1 MAKVVTDVDRYKKK
15 SLLKHLYEKI
25 KEDEITG
32 LAAQLA
38 YYFLL
43 SIFPMLIFTITLLP
57 YFPISTE
64 DIISMLDAYVPD
76 DSVDLLESSLA
87 TIMES
92 RNGGLLS
99 FGILATIW
107 SASNGINAIIRALN
121 HAYDVEENRSFIV
134 SRALALVLTLAMIFV
149 VVVSLLLPIFGRMI
163 LEVVF
168 DILGFEPSYVYTLL
182 RWTISIAVTT
192 FVFTMLYWLAPNIK
206 ISLKSAW
213 PGALFAS
220 IGWALSSLAFSFYV
234 NSFGNYTSTYGSLG
248 GLIVL
253 MLWFYLSGLV
263 IIVGGEINAVLR
275 HNRAKK

>member
-1 MAKVVTDVDRYKKK
+1 MAKVVADVGRYKKK
-15 SLLKHLYEKI
+15 TILKHLYEKI

-43 SIFPMLIFTITLLP
+43 SIFPLLIFTITLLP
-57 YFPISTE
+57 YFPVTTQ
-64 DIISMLDAYVPD
+64 DIISMLEAYVPSE
-76 DSVDLLESSLA
+76 SVKLLESSLS
-87 TIMES
+87 TVMEN

-121 HAYDVEENRSFIV
+121 HAYDVEESRSFIV
-134 SRALALVLTLAMIFV
+134 SRALALVLTVAMIIV
-149 VVVSLLLPIFGRMI
+149 VVVSLLLPIFGKMI
-163 LEVVF
+163 LGVVF
-168 DILGFEPSYVYTLL
+168 DFLGFEPSFMYTLL

-192 FVFTMLYWLAPNIK
+192 FVFTMLYWLGPDVKLPIK
-206 ISLKSAW
+206 WAW
-213 PGALFAS
+213 PGALFSS

-234 NSFGNYTSTYGSLG
+234 NSFANFSSTYGSLG

-253 MLWFYLSGLV
+253 MLWFYISGLV

-275 HNRAKK
+275 HNRTIK

>member
-1 MAKVVTDVDRYKKK
+1 MAKVVTDVGRYKKK
-15 SLLKHLYEKI
+15 TILKHLYEKI

-43 SIFPMLIFTITLLP
+43 SIFPLLIFTITLLP
-57 YFPISTE
+57 YFPVTTQ
-64 DIISMLDAYVPD
+64 DIISMLEAYVPSE
-76 DSVDLLESSLA
+76 SVKLLESSLS
-87 TIMES
+87 TVMEN

-121 HAYDVEENRSFIV
+121 HAYDVEESRSFIV
-134 SRALALVLTLAMIFV
+134 SRALALVLTVAMIIV
-149 VVVSLLLPIFGRMI
+149 VVISLLLPIFGKMI
-163 LEVVF
+163 LGIVF
-168 DILGFEPSYVYTLL
+168 DFLGFEPSFMYTLL

-192 FVFTMLYWLAPNIK
+192 FVFTMLYWLGPDVKLPIK
-206 ISLKSAW
+206 WAW
-213 PGALFAS
+213 PGALFSS

-234 NSFGNYTSTYGSLG
+234 NSFANFSSTYGSLG

-253 MLWFYLSGLV
+253 MLWFYISGLV

-275 HNRAKK
+275 HNRTIK

>member
-1 MAKVVTDVDRYKKK
+1 MAKVVTDVGRYKKK
-15 SLLKHLYEKI
+15 TILKHLYEKI

-43 SIFPMLIFTITLLP
+43 SIFPLLIFTITLLP
-57 YFPISTE
+57 YFPVTTQ
-64 DIISMLDAYVPD
+64 DIISMLEAYVPSE
-76 DSVDLLESSLA
+76 SVKLLESSLS
-87 TIMES
+87 TVMEN

-121 HAYDVEENRSFIV
+121 HAYDVEESRSFIV
-134 SRALALVLTLAMIFV
+134 SRALALVLTVAMIIV
-149 VVVSLLLPIFGRMI
+149 VVVSLLLPIFGKMI
-163 LEVVF
+163 LSVVF
-168 DILGFEPSYVYTLL
+168 DFLGFEPSFMYTLL

-192 FVFTMLYWLAPNIK
+192 FVFTMLYWLGPDVKLPIK
-206 ISLKSAW
+206 WAW
-213 PGALFAS
+213 PGALFSS

-234 NSFGNYTSTYGSLG
+234 NSFANFSSTYGSLG

-253 MLWFYLSGLV
+253 MLWFYISGLV

-275 HNRAKK
+275 HNRTIK

>member
-1 MAKVVTDVDRYKKK
+1 MAKVVADVGRYKKK
-15 SLLKHLYEKI
+15 TILKHLYEKI

-43 SIFPMLIFTITLLP
+43 SIFPLLIFTITLLP
-57 YFPISTE
+57 YFPVTTQ
-64 DIISMLDAYVPD
+64 DIISMLEAYVPSE
-76 DSVDLLESSLA
+76 SVKLLESSLS
-87 TIMES
+87 TVMEN

-121 HAYDVEENRSFIV
+121 HAYDVEESRSFIV
-134 SRALALVLTLAMIFV
+134 SRALALVLTVAMIIV
-149 VVVSLLLPIFGRMI
+149 LVVSLLLPIFGKMI
-163 LEVVF
+163 LGVVF
-168 DILGFEPSYVYTLL
+168 DFLGFEPSFMYTLL

-192 FVFTMLYWLAPNIK
+192 FVFTMLYWLGPDVKLPIK
-206 ISLKSAW
+206 WAW
-213 PGALFAS
+213 PGALFSS

-234 NSFGNYTSTYGSLG
+234 NSFANFSSTYGSLG

-253 MLWFYLSGLV
+253 MLWFYISGLV

-275 HNRAKK
+275 HNRTIK

>member
-1 MAKVVTDVDRYKKK
+1 MTDVGRYKKK
-15 SLLKHLYEKI
+15 TILKHLYEKI

-43 SIFPMLIFTITLLP
+43 SIFPLLIFTITLLP
-57 YFPISTE
+57 YFPVTTQ
-64 DIISMLDAYVPD
+64 DIISMLEAYVPSE
-76 DSVDLLESSLA
+76 SVKLLESSLS
-87 TIMES
+87 TVMEN

-121 HAYDVEENRSFIV
+121 HAYDVEESRSFIV
-134 SRALALVLTLAMIFV
+134 SRALALVLTVAMIIV
-149 VVVSLLLPIFGRMI
+149 VVISLLLPIFGKMI
-163 LEVVF
+163 LGIVF
-168 DILGFEPSYVYTLL
+168 DFLGFEPSFMYTLL

-192 FVFTMLYWLAPNIK
+192 FVFTMLYWLGPDVKLPIK
-206 ISLKSAW
+206 WAW
-213 PGALFAS
+213 PGALFSS

-234 NSFGNYTSTYGSLG
+234 NSFANFSSTYGSLG

-253 MLWFYLSGLV
+253 MLWFYISGLV

-275 HNRAKK
+275 HNRTIK

>member
-1 MAKVVTDVDRYKKK
+1 MAKVVTDVGRYKKK
-15 SLLKHLYEKI
+15 TILKHLYEKI

-43 SIFPMLIFTITLLP
+43 SIFPLLIFTITLLP
-57 YFPISTE
+57 YFPVTTQ
-64 DIISMLDAYVPD
+64 DIISMLEAYVPSE
-76 DSVDLLESSLA
+76 SVKLLESSLS
-87 TIMES
+87 TVMEN

-121 HAYDVEENRSFIV
+121 HAYDVEESRSFIV
-134 SRALALVLTLAMIFV
+134 SRALALVLTVAMIIV
-149 VVVSLLLPIFGRMI
+149 VVVSLLLPIFGKMI
-163 LEVVF
+163 LGVVF
-168 DILGFEPSYVYTLL
+168 DFLGFEPSFMYTLL

-192 FVFTMLYWLAPNIK
+192 FVFTMLYWLGPDVKLPIK
-206 ISLKSAW
+206 WAW
-213 PGALFAS
+213 PGALFSS

-234 NSFGNYTSTYGSLG
+234 NSFANFSSTYGSLG

-253 MLWFYLSGLV
+253 MLWFYISGLV

-275 HNRAKK
+275 HNRTIK

>member
-182 RWTISIAVTT
+182 R
-192 FVFTMLYWLAPNIK
+192 
-206 ISLKSAW
+206 
-213 PGALFAS
+213 
-220 IGWALSSLAFSFYV
+220 
-234 NSFGNYTSTYGSLG
+234 
-248 GLIVL
+248 
-253 MLWFYLSGLV
+253 
-263 IIVGGEINAVLR
+263 
-275 HNRAKK
+275 